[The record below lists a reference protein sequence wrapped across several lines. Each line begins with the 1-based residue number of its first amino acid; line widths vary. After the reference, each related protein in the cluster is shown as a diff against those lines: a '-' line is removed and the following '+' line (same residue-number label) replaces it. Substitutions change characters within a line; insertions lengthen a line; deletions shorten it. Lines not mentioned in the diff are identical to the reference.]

1 MADPKVYTFRS
12 DVNVRGEVYST
23 SQGRLIG
30 DSAPSAPKVG
40 DVALIDGV
48 LRRCTGTDEAG
59 TPTWVDCDPRVG
71 SFEGKLGTASGQIA
85 DNQKH
90 ITAAED
96 RITATESDIETLK
109 TDVAGKQAQLSDE
122 RLKATDSGITADKV
136 KQYDGYATGKQ
147 DVLSPTQKAAVD
159 SGITSSLVAKYDGY
173 GLEIT
178 KLTTAVDNKQ
188 DTLKA
193 GDGIKILD
201 NTISCT
207 VEAGSRIEVDS
218 ALSDTST
225 NPVQNKAVKAAL
237 DGKAS
242 TAIASTSANGLMS
255 KEDWNRLNKAVTDIA
270 GKLGKDDAAASAKQL
285 VTSTDAGS
293 SNTPVY
299 FQGGV
304 PVACNLGLGTAASL
318 DVTGDINGT
327 DAGDKLPTA
336 AAVKAAIVAGTT
348 GLKGVYTIMGSTS
361 TVPTNPT
368 DGGVWNV
375 SEPFELQIL
384 KGETIIV
391 PKGANIVYSE
401 TYGWDKLSETVDL
414 SGLVS
419 VGAIPAGAGKV
430 LVGTEKQDKAALSET
445 VGSASTPIYL
455 LNGVPTACGT
465 VARATKADEAN
476 SASTAT
482 TATSASSATKATQ
495 DAEGNVITSTYATK
509 TELNTKAATTYVDTK
524 VSECQKKCLI
534 VSNASF
540 TWAAD
545 ASNTVYGYKGT
556 YSNSSVSSSDIA
568 TVSFSQDDAVS
579 GRYSPVCETFDGG
592 VYIWAKSQPSSL
604 TVPSILIVKG

>member
-59 TPTWVDCDPRVG
+59 TPTWEDCDPRVG
-71 SFEGKLGTASGQIA
+71 SFEGELGTASGQIA
-85 DNQKH
+85 DHQKH
-90 ITAAED
+90 ITAAEN
-96 RITATESDIETLK
+96 RITATESDIEALEA
-109 TDVAGKQAQLSDE
+109 DVAGKQAQLSDE
-122 RLKATDSGITADKV
+122 QLKATVSGITKDKV
-136 KQYDGYATGKQ
+136 EQYDGYAAGKQ
-147 DVLSPTQKAAVD
+147 DKLEADQISATK

-173 GLEIT
+173 GSKIT
-178 KLTTAVDNKQ
+178 ELTTAVDKKQ

-242 TAIASTSANGLMS
+242 TTVASTSANGLMS
-255 KEDWNRLNKAVTDIA
+255 KEDKANLNTVVKDIA
-270 GKLGKDDAAASAKQL
+270 NKLGKDDAAASAKKL
-285 VTSTDAGS
+285 TSDGGS

-304 PVACNLGLGTAASL
+304 PVACNLGLGTAASRN
-318 DVTGDINGT
+318 VTGDINGT

-348 GLKGVYTIMGSTS
+348 GLKGVYTIMGSTA

-375 SEPFELQIL
+375 SEPFKLQIL
-384 KGETIIV
+384 KGETITV

-414 SGLVS
+414 SGLVKA
-419 VGAIPAGAGKV
+419 GAVPAGNGKV
-430 LVGTEKQDKAALSET
+430 LLGTSDQDKAALAGT

-455 LNGVPTACGT
+455 NNGVPTACGT
-465 VARATKADEAN
+465 VARATKANEAD
-476 SASTAT
+476 SAATAT
-482 TATSASSATKATQ
+482 TATQ
-495 DAEGNVITSTYATK
+495 DAAGNVITDTYATK

-545 ASNTVYGYKGT
+545 ASNTAYGYKGT

-579 GRYSPVCETFDGG
+579 GRYSPVCETFEGG

>member
-48 LRRCTGTDEAG
+48 LRRCTGTDETG
-59 TPTWVDCDPRVG
+59 NPTWEDCDPRVG
-71 SFEGKLGTASGQIA
+71 SFEGELGTASRQIA
-85 DNQKH
+85 DIQKY
-90 ITAAED
+90 ITAAEG
-96 RITATESDIETLK
+96 RITATESDIEALE

-122 RLKATDSGITADKV
+122 RLKATDSGITKDKV
-136 KQYDGYATGKQ
+136 EQYDGYAAGKQ

-178 KLTTAVDNKQ
+178 ELTKTVDKKQ

-242 TAIASTSANGLMS
+242 TTVASKSANGLMS
-255 KEDWNRLNKAVTDIA
+255 KDDWNRLDKAVTDIA

-285 VTSTDAGS
+285 VTSTDRGS

-304 PVACNLGLGTAASL
+304 PVACNLGLGTAASRN
-318 DVTGDINGT
+318 VTGDINGT

-348 GLKGVYTIMGSTS
+348 GLKGVYTIMGSTA

-375 SEPFELQIL
+375 SEPFKLQIL
-384 KGETIIV
+384 KGETITV
-391 PKGANIVYSE
+391 LKGANIVYSE

-414 SGLVS
+414 SGLVKA
-419 VGAIPAGAGKV
+419 GAVPAGNGKV
-430 LVGTEKQDKAALSET
+430 LLGTSDQDKAALAGT

-455 LNGVPTACGT
+455 NNGVPTACDT
-465 VARATKADEAN
+465 VARATKADEAG
-476 SASTAT
+476 SAATAT
-482 TATSASSATKATQ
+482 TATQ
-495 DAEGNVITSTYATK
+495 DAAGNVITSTYATK
-509 TELNTKAATTYVDTK
+509 TELNTK

-545 ASNTVYGYKGT
+545 ASNTAYGYKGT

>member
-23 SQGRLIG
+23 AQGRLIG

-59 TPTWVDCDPRVG
+59 SPTWEDCDPRVG

-85 DNQKH
+85 DIQKY

-109 TDVAGKQAQLSDE
+109 TDVAGKQKQLTE
-122 RLKATDSGITADKV
+122 KELKATASGITEDKV
-136 KQYDGYATGKQ
+136 KQYDGYAAGKQ
-147 DVLSPTQKAAVD
+147 DKLEADQITATK
-159 SGITSSLVAKYDGY
+159 SGITSSLVEKYDGY
-173 GLEIT
+173 GSKIT
-178 KLTTAVDNKQ
+178 ELTNTVNGKQ

-225 NPVQNKAVKAAL
+225 NPVENKAVTAAL
-237 DGKAS
+237 NGKAS
-242 TAIASTSANGLMS
+242 IDIIASTSANGLMS
-255 KEDWNRLNKAVTDIA
+255 KEDKANLNTVVKDIA
-270 GKLGKDDAAASAKQL
+270 NKLGKDDAAASAKKL
-285 VTSTDAGS
+285 TSDGGS

-304 PVACNLGLGTAASL
+304 PVACDLGLGTAASRN
-318 DVTGDINGT
+318 VTGDINGT

-348 GLKGVYTIMGSTS
+348 GLKGVYTIMGSTA

-375 SEPFELQIL
+375 SKPFELQIL
-384 KGETIIV
+384 KGETITV

-419 VGAIPAGAGKV
+419 AGAIPAGAGKV

-455 LNGVPTACGT
+455 NNGVPTACGT
-465 VARATKADEAN
+465 VARATKADEAD
-476 SASTAT
+476 SAAKAT

-495 DAEGNVITSTYATK
+495 DAAGNVITSTYATK
-509 TELNTKAATTYVDTK
+509 TELDTKAATTYVDTK

-545 ASNTVYGYKGT
+545 ASNTAYGYKGT

-579 GRYSPVCETFDGG
+579 GRYSPVCETFEGG